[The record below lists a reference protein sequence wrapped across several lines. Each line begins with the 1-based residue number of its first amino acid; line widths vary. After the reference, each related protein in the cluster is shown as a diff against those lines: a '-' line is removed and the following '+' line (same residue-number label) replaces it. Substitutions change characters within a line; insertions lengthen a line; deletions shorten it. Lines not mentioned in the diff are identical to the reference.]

1 MKDSFTVTVLTPD
14 KKLFEGAVE
23 SLVAPGELGYLEIL
37 AHHASLVTTLMPG
50 RITLKDPSGTRSV
63 IDSKAGGFMEF
74 SGDHAILLLD

>member
-1 MKDSFTVTVLTPD
+1 MKESFTVTIMAPD
-14 KKLFEGAVE
+14 KKLFEGTVE

-37 AHHASLVTTLMPG
+37 AHHASLVTTLVPG

-63 IDSKAGGFMEF
+63 IDSRVGGFMAV